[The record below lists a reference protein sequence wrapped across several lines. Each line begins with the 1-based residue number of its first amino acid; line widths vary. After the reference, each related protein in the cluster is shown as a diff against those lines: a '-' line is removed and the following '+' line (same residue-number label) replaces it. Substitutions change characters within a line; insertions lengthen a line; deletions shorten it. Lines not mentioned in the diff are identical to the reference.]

1 MTAERHLRQLHP
13 TVDKE
18 FLDQVTEGSPVD
30 NTGSQPDRR
39 HGSLRGCPS
48 VTRMTFDNTKRIDDT
63 TIKLD
68 QHKDL
73 YVEGYNMY
81 TMSNL
86 YLSASNIE
94 MFPEMNRSEYSF
106 FEDNYDNRIADENPS
121 FHGISLSAW
130 VVLNDNNIYFTIP
143 GPKTA
148 GTIDIVLQGPAGYS
162 ISSQFTKYMVSVMV

>member
-1 MTAERHLRQLHP
+1 
-13 TVDKE
+13 
-18 FLDQVTEGSPVD
+18 
-30 NTGSQPDRR
+30 
-39 HGSLRGCPS
+39 
-48 VTRMTFDNTKRIDDT
+48 
-63 TIKLD
+63 
-68 QHKDL
+68 
-73 YVEGYNMY
+73 MY

-162 ISSQFTKYMVSVMV
+162 ISSHFTKYMVSVMV